1 MHGRPRDHLRGT
13 CNPCVRQ
20 IRQMHVKVVRK
31 YKSVGNLFGNFGS
44 CGKGVGRRRRRR
56 ILSAVVARFNAH
68 SERSHIKDTL
78 IVFGGRTK
86 TKPRAGAIPMTKNA
100 LAAMFPEGTMT
111 LEEADPELY
120 GIIKQEKRRQRYA
133 WRRAGLIRI
142 LSHRR
147 SFG

>member
-1 MHGRPRDHLRGT
+1 
-13 CNPCVRQ
+13 
-20 IRQMHVKVVRK
+20 MHVKVVRK
-31 YKSVGNLFGNFGS
+31 YKSVSRSGTYLGS
-44 CGKGVGRRRRRR
+44 SGKGVGRRRRRRRR

>member
-31 YKSVGNLFGNFGS
+31 YKSVSRSGTYLGS
-44 CGKGVGRRRRRR
+44 SGKGVGRRRR
-56 ILSAVVARFNAH
+56 ILSAVVTRFNAH

>member
-31 YKSVGNLFGNFGS
+31 YKSVSRSGTYLGS
-44 CGKGVGRRRRRR
+44 CGKGVGRRRRR